1 MSWTDTARS
10 AATAVE
16 NKPVYSVRVNAYDSE
31 NSCVVTHKNEDAI
44 GVFLP
49 AFDFLIVFFFCYLG
63 IQREERP
70 RAITESG

>member
-31 NSCVVTHKNEDAI
+31 NTYVVTYKNEDTI
-44 GVFLP
+44 SVFLP
-49 AFDFLIVFFFCYLG
+49 VFHFLIVFFCCYLR
-63 IQREERP
+63 IQ
-70 RAITESG
+70 